1 MRWVYIHSSIFV
13 ADKTVLQSGSYG
25 DMPGGKTYIA
35 ADSRRIAS
43 DNDVGLI
50 NRAMNFISGKDTD
63 TGGNTDL
70 QKRIKRFISDSD
82 SSVSGNSQNTDL
94 QQKINNYLADSSPVE
109 NSRLTNSDISG
120 SLSVI
125 DNLHLNTSAQAIDYD
140 FEIDYRLK
148 SIDYELNQIK
158 TVDEVNQWW
167 KDGNNYKPPY
177 KQVTNVK
184 EIILSEDT
192 MFVRVYDIDN
202 ADMKGGWVMK
212 YEDIKG
218 LTPKEIQNK
227 YALSYTPKFIVDVY
241 LKAGTKLNSGIANN
255 LFGNDG
261 GGIQFDMQNKRV
273 GQFFNER
280 LIKERA

>member
-1 MRWVYIHSSIFV
+1 MLSLIHI
-13 ADKTVLQSGSYG
+13 
-25 DMPGGKTYIA
+25 
-35 ADSRRIAS
+35 
-43 DNDVGLI
+43 
-50 NRAMNFISGKDTD
+50 
-63 TGGNTDL
+63 
-70 QKRIKRFISDSD
+70 
-82 SSVSGNSQNTDL
+82 
-94 QQKINNYLADSSPVE
+94 
-109 NSRLTNSDISG
+109 
-120 SLSVI
+120 
-125 DNLHLNTSAQAIDYD
+125 SAQVIDYD
-140 FEIDYRLK
+140 FEIDSRLK

-158 TVDEVNQWW
+158 TADEVNQWW
-167 KDGNNYKPPY
+167 KEGNNYKPPY
-177 KQVTNVK
+177 KQGTNVK

-227 YALSYTPKFIVDVY
+227 YALSYTPKFIVDVH

-273 GQFFNER
+273 GQFINER
-280 LIKERA
+280 LIKGRA